1 MFIVIH
7 YSEIGT
13 KGKNRKDFE
22 NKLKTMSFKV
32 KRIYGRIILDT
43 DLDKE
48 LIIKK
53 LSKIFGISSFS
64 FAEKSE
70 LDINDIK
77 EKVLV
82 VAKDKAGEIRIET
95 KRSNK
100 SFELKSIEINQK
112 VVEYLFENGF
122 KVNIKNQDHLINIEI
137 CEK

>member
-22 NKLKTMSFKV
+22 NKLITNIQNKLKGLSFKV

-64 FAEKSE
+64 FAEKS
-70 LDINDIK
+70 
-77 EKVLV
+77 
-82 VAKDKAGEIRIET
+82 
-95 KRSNK
+95 
-100 SFELKSIEINQK
+100 
-112 VVEYLFENGF
+112 
-122 KVNIKNQDHLINIEI
+122 
-137 CEK
+137 